1 MQDSSLAD
9 VADILDDY
17 ATIVG
22 ESDEPEA
29 LQQQQQV
36 RALCAQLRGEPVPP
50 TSTSTTTTTTTSAL
64 SPNSH
69 EPSSVTDG
77 QAASSEP
84 E

>member
-36 RALCAQLRGEPVPP
+36 RALCAQLRG
-50 TSTSTTTTTTTSAL
+50 
-64 SPNSH
+64 
-69 EPSSVTDG
+69 VTDG

>member
-22 ESDEPEA
+22 EADEPEA

-50 TSTSTTTTTTTSAL
+50 TSTSTTTTASAL